1 MNFFSRARISVPSLM
16 AAVVLAVAAVGVGPS
31 WAQPA
36 PAAPTAVGL
45 WEQVDDVSG
54 KPESWF
60 RIVEKNGVFEGILVK
75 GFPKPGEDPAEWR
88 CEKCEGPE
96 KGAPVIGLT
105 LVKNMTRTGLSYE
118 NGTIMDPRD
127 GAVYRALMELS
138 PDGKKLQVRGY
149 LGIALFGRTQTWNRL
164 PDNAMDPGPAVRRPA
179 APAPGSPSAK
189 QPPAKK

>member
-1 MNFFSRARISVPSLM
+1 MRFFPLM
-16 AAVVLAVAAVGVGPS
+16 TLIAMATMIGGIAPS

-45 WEQVDDVSG
+45 WEQVDDVTG

-60 RIVEKNGVFEGILVK
+60 KIVEKNGVFEGTLVK
-75 GFPKPGEDPAEWR
+75 GFPKPGEDPVEWR
-88 CEKCEGPE
+88 CTKCEGPE
-96 KGAPVIGLT
+96 KDAPVIGLA
-105 LVKNMTRTGLSYE
+105 LIKNMTRTGLKYE